1 MDVVATSKALA
12 DGRDMSEIGLMR
24 DIAQRTVA
32 VLADD
37 ARIYRPAAMSDA
49 LRKAPRRLTKR
60 FGWCLGRRAPKSAC
74 SGSARVGASLITAWL
89 EVRIL
94 PAPPPPLSHV
104 RVAGRARSAPCPV
117 FTRRTPSLRLQSILS

>member
-1 MDVVATSKALA
+1 MREAPSEFDLCWRELATVAKALA

-60 FGWCLGRRAPKSAC
+60 FGWCLGRNAPTSAC
-74 SGSARVGASLITAWL
+74 LWIDPGRRLAHNGLVGGSNPPGPTTQSGV
-89 EVRIL
+89 
-94 PAPPPPLSHV
+94 
-104 RVAGRARSAPCPV
+104 C
-117 FTRRTPSLRLQSILS
+117 